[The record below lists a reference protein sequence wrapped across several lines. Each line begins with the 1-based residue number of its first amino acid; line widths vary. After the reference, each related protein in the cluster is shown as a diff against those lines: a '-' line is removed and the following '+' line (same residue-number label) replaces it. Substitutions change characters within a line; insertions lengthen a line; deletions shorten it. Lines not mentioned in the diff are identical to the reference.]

1 MEVLREGEMFGE
13 RVCFQSAVHARPAWE
28 GYVLEGLVVAGMVLY
43 LSNYLIG
50 RSKNG
55 ALAYTW
61 WVLASL
67 VPRPFPSPVFDRI
80 LYAKMEGEGLGERV
94 TCVTSGRREGRH

>member
-1 MEVLREGEMFGE
+1 MWQYCVKVRCLVNVF
-13 RVCFQSAVHARPAWE
+13 CFQSAVHVRPAWE

-61 WVLASL
+61 WVSVHTWSFLVLDCMPYSHPIRLEAHSELLASNFTL
-67 VPRPFPSPVFDRI
+67 VGKERI
-80 LYAKMEGEGLGERV
+80 L
-94 TCVTSGRREGRH
+94 

>member
-1 MEVLREGEMFGE
+1 MWKYCAKVRCLVNVF
-13 RVCFQSAVHARPAWE
+13 CFQSAVHARPAWE

-61 WVLASL
+61 WVSVVSTYLE
-67 VPRPFPSPVFDRI
+67 F
-80 LYAKMEGEGLGERV
+80 LGP
-94 TCVTSGRREGRH
+94 